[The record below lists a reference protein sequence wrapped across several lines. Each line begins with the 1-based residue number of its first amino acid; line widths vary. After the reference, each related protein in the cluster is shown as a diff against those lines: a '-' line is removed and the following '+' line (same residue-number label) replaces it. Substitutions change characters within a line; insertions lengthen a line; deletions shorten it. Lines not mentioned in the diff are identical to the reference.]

1 MLESNKLPIKI
12 SDKAAE
18 KIRELLEV
26 DKKVALKVG
35 IKKGGCAGME
45 YTLEFVESV
54 NDSDE
59 MIEKD
64 GAKLIIAPMA
74 QMFLFGSEIDYE
86 AGLLESGF
94 KFKNPN
100 VTETCGCGESV
111 KFG

>member
-26 DKKVALKVG
+26 DNKVALKVG

-45 YTLEFVESV
+45 YTLEFVESI

-59 MIEKD
+59 IIEKD